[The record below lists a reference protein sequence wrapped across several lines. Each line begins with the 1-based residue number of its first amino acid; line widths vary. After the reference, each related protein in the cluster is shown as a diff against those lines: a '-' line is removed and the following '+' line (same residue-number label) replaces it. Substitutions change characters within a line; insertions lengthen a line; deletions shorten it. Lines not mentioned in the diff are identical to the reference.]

1 MFANEDESLFPNQF
15 VNIRMLLN
23 TEHND
28 LVIPTSAVER
38 GQNGPYVYVVGE
50 DNTATVRLVKLGS
63 TEGERVA
70 VLSGLKPGEKVV
82 SDGADKLKDGATVIP
97 TIAPDSPSGLPSDA
111 PAAPD
116 AAPKRRHRQNPDGS
130 PANPNWKKQQ

>member
-1 MFANEDESLFPNQF
+1 MGLGREQE
-15 VNIRMLLN
+15 
-23 TEHND
+23 
-28 LVIPTSAVER
+28 VELCK
-38 GQNGPYVYVVGE
+38 PPIF
-50 DNTATVRLVKLGS
+50 D
-63 TEGERVA
+63 
-70 VLSGLKPGEKVV
+70 PGEKVV